1 MRLPRTIYS
10 PLIALLLTL
19 APHARAQADAP
30 SQSPAPYR
38 LNVSVDEV
46 ILTFHAA
53 DAHGLPINDLK
64 LSDLTLLDNGIPPA
78 KILDF
83 QLQQNFPIRAGILI
97 DTSISMSPHRFRD
110 QSIAT
115 EYAQQLLRQQTDQ
128 AFVLNFDRTPQL
140 IQSWTS
146 NPTELTAAI
155 HNTTHGDPIGGT
167 ALFDALYAAC
177 RSQFG
182 AIDHRSSGNFI
193 LLFSDGEDNAS
204 FLDLETAVDM
214 CQRTNTAI
222 YAFSPDPNSPGI
234 PTLAQLAAQ
243 TGGALFHDDASAT
256 DISAD
261 LRTIESNLRNQYR
274 VVFRPATLAHDG
286 AFHPITLATPDRV
299 ATLTIRSG
307 YYAPS
312 PSAPLKRPARHLPRK
327 DSQPLSAEG
336 PTHQSLG
343 RRPKPAPPSPGR

>member
-1 MRLPRTIYS
+1 MRPS
-10 PLIALLLTL
+10 PASLLRLALLAL
-19 APHARAQADAP
+19 AFTPHAFGQTDT
-30 SQSPAPYR
+30 PYR

-53 DAHGLPINDLK
+53 DAHGLPVNDLT

-97 DTSISMSPHRFRD
+97 DTSGSMSSHRYRD

-115 EYAQQLLRQQTDQ
+115 DYAQQLLRQQTDQ
-128 AFVLNFDRTPQL
+128 AFVLNFDRTSHL
-140 IQSWTS
+140 IQPWTS
-146 NPTELTAAI
+146 NPATLTTAI
-155 HNTTHGDPIGGT
+155 HNTTRGDPIGGT
-167 ALFDALYAAC
+167 ALFDTLYAAC

-182 AIDHRSSGNFI
+182 AIDHRASGNFI

-214 CQRTNTAI
+214 CQHTNTAI
-222 YAFSPDPNSPGI
+222 YAFSSNARDGALHPGTA
-234 PTLAQLAAQ
+234 TLAQLATQ
-243 TGGALFHDDASAT
+243 TGGSVFYDDDPDTSAH
-256 DISAD
+256 
-261 LRTIESNLRNQYR
+261 LRTIEANLRNQYR
-274 VVFRPATLAHDG
+274 LVFRPVALAHDG

-307 YYAPS
+307 YYAPK
-312 PSAPLKRPARHLPRK
+312 PKRA
-327 DSQPLSAEG
+327 A
-336 PTHQSLG
+336 
-343 RRPKPAPPSPGR
+343 KPATPSPDR

>member
-1 MRLPRTIYS
+1 MRFLRTIYS
-10 PLIALLLTL
+10 PLIASAFAIALSAFPQT
-19 APHARAQADAP
+19 D
-30 SQSPAPYR
+30 APYR
-38 LNVSVDEV
+38 LTVSVDEV
-46 ILTFHAA
+46 VLTFHAA
-53 DAHGLPINDLK
+53 DAHGLPINDLQ
-64 LSDLTLLDNGIPPA
+64 LSDLTLLDNGVPPA
-78 KILDF
+78 AILDF

-97 DTSISMSPHRFRD
+97 DTSSSMSPHLHRD

-128 AFVLNFDRTPQL
+128 AFVLNFDRTTHL

-146 NPTELTAAI
+146 SPATLTTAI
-155 HNTTHGDPIGGT
+155 HAPTHPDPVGGT

-177 RSQFG
+177 RSHFG

-222 YAFSPDPNSPGI
+222 YAFTPDPTSPGV

-256 DISAD
+256 DILAD
-261 LRTIESNLRNQYR
+261 LRTIEANLRNQYR
-274 VVFRPATLAHDG
+274 LVFRPATLAHDG

-299 ATLTIRSG
+299 STLTIRSR
-307 YYAPS
+307 YYAPQ
-312 PSAPLKRPARHLPRK
+312 PNRPAATPR
-327 DSQPLSAEG
+327 
-336 PTHQSLG
+336 
-343 RRPKPAPPSPGR
+343 

>member
-1 MRLPRTIYS
+1 MNPS
-10 PLIALLLTL
+10 PASFLRLTL
-19 APHARAQADAP
+19 LALALIPHAFAQTD
-30 SQSPAPYR
+30 APYR

-53 DAHGLPINDLK
+53 DARGLPINDLQ

-83 QLQQNFPIRAGILI
+83 HLQQNFPIRAGILI
-97 DTSISMSPHRFRD
+97 DTSASMSSHRYRD

-128 AFVLNFDRTPQL
+128 AFVLNFDRTTHL

-146 NPTELTAAI
+146 NPTTLTSAI
-155 HNTTHGDPIGGT
+155 HTIPHGDPLGGT

-177 RSQFG
+177 RTQFG
-182 AIDHRSSGNFI
+182 EIDHRTSGNFI

-222 YAFSPDPNSPGI
+222 YAFTPNPSSPGI

-243 TGGALFHDDASAT
+243 TGGALFHDDASTT
-256 DISAD
+256 DIFAD
-261 LRTIESNLRNQYR
+261 LRTIEASLRNQYR
-274 VVFRPATLAHDG
+274 LVFRPASLAHDG
-286 AFHPITLATPDRV
+286 AFHPIVLATPDRV

-307 YYAPS
+307 YYAPK
-312 PSAPLKRPARHLPRK
+312 PKHAAQTPR
-327 DSQPLSAEG
+327 
-336 PTHQSLG
+336 
-343 RRPKPAPPSPGR
+343 

>member
-128 AFVLNFDRTPQL
+128 AFVLNFDRTAQL

-256 DISAD
+256 DIS
-261 LRTIESNLRNQYR
+261 S
-274 VVFRPATLAHDG
+274 PP
-286 AFHPITLATPDRV
+286 PIA
-299 ATLTIRSG
+299 
-307 YYAPS
+307 
-312 PSAPLKRPARHLPRK
+312 
-327 DSQPLSAEG
+327 
-336 PTHQSLG
+336 
-343 RRPKPAPPSPGR
+343 

>member
-1 MRLPRTIYS
+1 MRPSHASFPRLIV
-10 PLIALLLTL
+10 IALALT
-19 APHARAQADAP
+19 PHAFAQTD
-30 SQSPAPYR
+30 APYR

-53 DAHGLPINDLK
+53 DAHGLPVNDLK
-64 LSDLTLLDNGIPPA
+64 LTDLTLLDNGIPPA

-83 QLQQNFPIRAGILI
+83 QLQQDFPIRAGILI
-97 DTSISMSPHRFRD
+97 DNSASMSSHRFRD

-115 EYAQQLLRQQTDQ
+115 QYAQQLLRQQTDQ
-128 AFVLNFDRTPQL
+128 AFVTAFDRTSHL

-146 NPTELTAAI
+146 SPTALTTAI
-155 HNTTHGDPIGGT
+155 HTTTHGDPIGGT

-177 RSQFG
+177 RYQFG
-182 AIDHRSSGNFI
+182 EIDHRTSGNFI

-222 YAFSPDPNSPGI
+222 YAFSPDPSSPGI

-243 TGGALFHDDASAT
+243 TGGALFHDDASAS
-256 DISAD
+256 DIFTD
-261 LRTIESNLRNQYR
+261 LRTIESSLRNQYR
-274 VVFRPATLAHDG
+274 LVFRPATLEHDG
-286 AFHPITLATPDRV
+286 AFHPIVLATPDRV

-307 YYAPS
+307 YYAPK
-312 PSAPLKRPARHLPRK
+312 PKR
-327 DSQPLSAEG
+327 
-336 PTHQSLG
+336 SL
-343 RRPKPAPPSPGR
+343 KPAPPSPDR

>member
-1 MRLPRTIYS
+1 MTPPRASFPRLIVF
-10 PLIALLLTL
+10 ALALTL
-19 APHARAQADAP
+19 HAFAHPALAQTD
-30 SQSPAPYR
+30 APYR

-53 DAHGLPINDLK
+53 DARGLPVNDLK
-64 LSDLTLLDNGIPPA
+64 LSDLTLLDNNKPPA
-78 KILDF
+78 AILDF

-97 DTSISMSPHRFRD
+97 DTSASMSSHFYRD

-115 EYAQQLLRQQTDQ
+115 QYAQQLLRQQTDQ
-128 AFVLNFDRTPQL
+128 AFVTNFDRTAHL

-146 NPTELTAAI
+146 SPTTLTAAI
-155 HNTTHGDPIGGT
+155 RNTTHGDPIGGT
-167 ALFDALYAAC
+167 ALFDTLYAAC
-177 RSQFG
+177 RYQFG
-182 AIDHRSSGNFI
+182 EIDHRTSGNFI

-222 YAFSPDPNSPGI
+222 YAFSPDPTSPGI

-243 TGGALFHDDASAT
+243 TGGALFHDNASAA
-256 DISAD
+256 DIFTD

-274 VVFRPATLAHDG
+274 LVFRPAALAHDG
-286 AFHPITLATPDRV
+286 AFHPIVLATPDRV

-307 YYAPS
+307 YYAPKPNKQQTQ
-312 PSAPLKRPARHLPRK
+312 PSH
-327 DSQPLSAEG
+327 
-336 PTHQSLG
+336 
-343 RRPKPAPPSPGR
+343 

>member
-97 DTSISMSPHRFRD
+97 DTSTSMSPHRFRD

-128 AFVLNFDRTPQL
+128 AFVLNFDRTAQL

-155 HNTTHGDPIGGT
+155 HNTT
-167 ALFDALYAAC
+167 
-177 RSQFG
+177 
-182 AIDHRSSGNFI
+182 
-193 LLFSDGEDNAS
+193 
-204 FLDLETAVDM
+204 
-214 CQRTNTAI
+214 
-222 YAFSPDPNSPGI
+222 PG
-234 PTLAQLAAQ
+234 
-243 TGGALFHDDASAT
+243 
-256 DISAD
+256 
-261 LRTIESNLRNQYR
+261 
-274 VVFRPATLAHDG
+274 V
-286 AFHPITLATPDRV
+286 
-299 ATLTIRSG
+299 
-307 YYAPS
+307 
-312 PSAPLKRPARHLPRK
+312 SAPERCAPAKKTPCTMPRSLAGIQREKTRAALGHVPASPIPKRNR
-327 DSQPLSAEG
+327 SASNDG
-336 PTHQSLG
+336 
-343 RRPKPAPPSPGR
+343 